1 MTVKIYYR
9 PHPSHKYA
17 LGADPAEGLP
27 HSDPSAACILDAQT
41 LRVCAIIHG
50 RIGVH
55 EFARQISELGE
66 RYHWALVVVAR
77 LNHGHAVQEALTH
90 LRYPKIYLHREAGNS
105 QAPRRPGFP
114 ESQTSKTMLV
124 ANLQAELQGGMIY
137 IPDRDMIRELVEYQ
151 NPAPGKYAG
160 PIGGHDDLVVALEL
174 ALQGILS
181 TPELSL
187 SESARGRQRQAS
199 YYPVGV

>member
-1 MTVKIYYR
+1 
-9 PHPSHKYA
+9 
-17 LGADPAEGLP
+17 
-27 HSDPSAACILDAQT
+27 
-41 LRVCAIIHG
+41 
-50 RIGVH
+50 
-55 EFARQISELGE
+55 
-66 RYHWALVVVAR
+66 
-77 LNHGHAVQEALTH
+77 
-90 LRYPKIYLHREAGNS
+90 
-105 QAPRRPGFP
+105 
-114 ESQTSKTMLV
+114 MLV